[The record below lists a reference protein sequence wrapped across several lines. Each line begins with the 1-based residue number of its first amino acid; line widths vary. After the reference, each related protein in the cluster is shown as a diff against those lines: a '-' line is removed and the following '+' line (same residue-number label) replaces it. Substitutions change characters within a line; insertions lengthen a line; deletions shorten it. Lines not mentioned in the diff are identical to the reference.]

1 MRVAEGGGSMG
12 GLNSSL
18 NINQRKQEDRRREKD
33 FLVTIQ
39 EDERW
44 RRKGDGE
51 EEEEEEVTRQL
62 VRQSWW
68 CVICVAV
75 CRALLRGCLI
85 SSLANQTPYT
95 QNSIRSLHK
104 LTSPLVY
111 IMYRRP
117 RRGYRERC
125 PGTMDEGRLTRWIIK
140 QIIIL
145 HQSFEIKL

>member
-44 RRKGDGE
+44 RRKEDG
-51 EEEEEEVTRQL
+51 EEEEEVTRQL

>member
-44 RRKGDGE
+44 RRKGDG

>member
-51 EEEEEEVTRQL
+51 EEEKVTRQL

>member
-44 RRKGDGE
+44 RWKGDG
-51 EEEEEEVTRQL
+51 EEEEEVTRQL

>member
-18 NINQRKQEDRRREKD
+18 NINQQKQEDRRREKD

-44 RRKGDGE
+44 RRKGDG
-51 EEEEEEVTRQL
+51 EEEEEVTRQL

>member
-51 EEEEEEVTRQL
+51 EEEEEVTRQL

-95 QNSIRSLHK
+95 QNSIRSFHK